1 MNNPW
6 LSIIIPVLDEE
17 GCLDDTLS
25 NLEEVLP
32 GPGVE
37 VIVVD
42 GGSRDR
48 TLALAREHAGVKVL
62 SSSPGRGPQ
71 MNRGAEEAAGRI
83 LLFLHADVLLPE
95 GAGRLIE
102 AALEREGVAGG
113 CFKVETVAG
122 PGRSRLFKLLLKTA
136 DWRSRFAGYP
146 YGDQAV
152 FVRRKLFER
161 LGGFRDFPIMED
173 LEFARRLR
181 RAGRIVRLDAAV
193 QASGRRWEKN
203 MLVNFLKLKTL
214 PLLFRLGVPPRRL
227 TRFYG
232 EVR

>member
-1 MNNPW
+1 MSDPW

-17 GCLDDTLS
+17 GCLDAALS
-25 NLEEVLP
+25 NLEEVLG
-32 GPGVE
+32 GPGME

-48 TLALAREHAGVKVL
+48 TREIAGNHSRVRVL
-62 SSSPGRGPQ
+62 SSPPGRGPQ
-71 MNRGAEEAAGRI
+71 MNRGAKDSSGDV

-102 AALEREGVAGG
+102 SALGREGVVGG
-113 CFKVETVAG
+113 YFKVKTIAA

-136 DWRSRFAGYP
+136 DWRSRFARYP

-152 FVRRKLFER
+152 FVRRELFER

-173 LEFARRLR
+173 LDFARRLR
-181 RAGRIVRLDAAV
+181 RAGRIVRLDASV
-193 QASGRRWEKN
+193 RASGRRWEKN
-203 MLVNFLKLKTL
+203 MLANFFKLKTL

-227 TRFYG
+227 VRFYR